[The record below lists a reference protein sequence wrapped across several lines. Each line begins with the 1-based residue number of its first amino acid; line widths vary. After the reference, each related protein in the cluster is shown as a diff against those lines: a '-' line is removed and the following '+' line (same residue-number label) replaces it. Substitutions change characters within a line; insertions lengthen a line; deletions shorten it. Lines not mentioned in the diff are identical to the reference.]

1 MLEKIPFSFSNEYLM
16 TSLHAFFFGEHIGHV
31 TDVQN
36 QVRHLM
42 EQDQPEL
49 VDFPVFEAFD
59 DGRFL
64 GSPEASATAAGPLFQ
79 TLELMPFLQRTS
91 KSARA
96 LGTLSPSPARIR
108 QGVER
113 LPADGIVAS
122 SWVFHSL
129 AELGFSVPGLGHGA
143 YVGVSVLK
151 NPSFSCY
158 LVRLASP
165 PFIPCQSGNQLIF
178 SD

>member
-42 EQDQPEL
+42 EQAQPEL
-49 VDFPVFEAFD
+49 EDVSVFKAVDE
-59 DGRFL
+59 GRFL
-64 GSPEASATAAGPLFQ
+64 GSPEACAAAVGPLFQ

-96 LGTLSPSPARIR
+96 LGTLSPSSARIR
-108 QGVER
+108 QDVER
-113 LPADGIVAS
+113 WLADGIVAS
-122 SWVFHSL
+122 SWVF
-129 AELGFSVPGLGHGA
+129 
-143 YVGVSVLK
+143 
-151 NPSFSCY
+151 
-158 LVRLASP
+158 R
-165 PFIPCQSGNQLIF
+165 
-178 SD
+178 